1 MTLQESILKLDQD
14 STKQCETIL
23 NSVDELNL
31 LKPDQTEEKA
41 KECLSFHQKKF
52 TEMKEK

>member
-1 MTLQESILKLDQD
+1 LDQD

-31 LKPDQTEEKA
+31 LMPNQTEEKA
-41 KECLSFHQKKF
+41 KEFLSFHQKKF